1 MSLYDLWRAGVSV
14 SNLDATEDNVAAVKE
29 DKVEVETTEASNETP
44 AEEVKEET
52 QVEETPEG
60 EKEVT
65 EKEEVIEETPEGG
78 ETETETE
85 ETVETVEN
93 TDGEEVI
100 QPEELETEL
109 LEVQED
115 AADVAEEE
123 AKVDDVEQQIDEAE
137 DAALATEALIHNL
150 IYTKKIGGGI
160 TPAHAELVH
169 EHVKVIGKQL
179 GWGKRDIPDL
189 EYSQESFATVGALS
203 LTQESIIQ
211 SAKDM
216 LSKIVQ
222 SIIEGV
228 NWVIQQGVNIWNK
241 LFASFEK
248 MANTARKLLDYANSK
263 EGAEL
268 KEGREEITNTSL
280 LKAVSESGF
289 LPTFGTLE
297 DVTKQMVQH
306 WVPMKIQAKVDALI
320 EGLSGATLGDVVK
333 AAKAAAYNKAG
344 AQGQNGNDV
353 KLLPNK
359 AANTADVD
367 VEVIT
372 EAVDKGTFAFLT
384 DSIKSIVE
392 YAMDSLPFVKENTN
406 KEELKLFGVEL
417 RQGEGVKSSPV
428 LPGNRAIVLIHPSV
442 KDWLKDISEIKLM
455 NLGSA
460 AKIFR
465 AKDKYK
471 ATAEA
476 AMDNIA
482 SQIDG
487 LPRLQYKMV
496 KLEQI
501 RDKRASLRTP
511 KMKELIVACESLIEL
526 CEQCGSLKRH
536 LDGAAAYYK
545 KVQRKLGM
553 IKAGVAASTVFS
565 GGYLQKAIR
574 AILKWVRS
582 SLAILREPGASYCSY
597 MVNELSRLGALVR
610 TGIDSYEVKAA

>member
-1 MSLYDLWRAGVSV
+1 
-14 SNLDATEDNVAAVKE
+14 
-29 DKVEVETTEASNETP
+29 
-44 AEEVKEET
+44 
-52 QVEETPEG
+52 
-60 EKEVT
+60 
-65 EKEEVIEETPEGG
+65 
-78 ETETETE
+78 
-85 ETVETVEN
+85 
-93 TDGEEVI
+93 
-100 QPEELETEL
+100 
-109 LEVQED
+109 
-115 AADVAEEE
+115 
-123 AKVDDVEQQIDEAE
+123 
-137 DAALATEALIHNL
+137 
-150 IYTKKIGGGI
+150 
-160 TPAHAELVH
+160 
-169 EHVKVIGKQL
+169 
-179 GWGKRDIPDL
+179 
-189 EYSQESFATVGALS
+189 
-203 LTQESIIQ
+203 
-211 SAKDM
+211 
-216 LSKIVQ
+216 
-222 SIIEGV
+222 
-228 NWVIQQGVNIWNK
+228 
-241 LFASFEK
+241 LFFF
-248 MANTARKLLDYANSK
+248 
-263 EGAEL
+263 
-268 KEGREEITNTSL
+268 

-344 AQGQNGNDV
+344 AQGQNGNDI

-501 RDKRASLRTP
+501 RDKRASLKTP

>member
-29 DKVEVETTEASNETP
+29 DKVEVETTEASDETP

-52 QVEETPEG
+52 KVEETPEG

-65 EKEEVIEETPEGG
+65 EKEEVTVEETP
-78 ETETETE
+78 
-85 ETVETVEN
+85 
-93 TDGEEVI
+93 DGEEVI

-115 AADVAEEE
+115 AADIAEEE
-123 AKVDDVEQQIDEAE
+123 AKVDDVEDQIDEAE
-137 DAALATEALIHNL
+137 EAAVATEALIHNL
-150 IYTKKIGGGI
+150 VYTKKVGGGI

-501 RDKRASLRTP
+501 RDKRASLKTP

>member
-29 DKVEVETTEASNETP
+29 DKVEVETTEASDETP

-52 QVEETPEG
+52 KVEETPEG

-65 EKEEVIEETPEGG
+65 EKEEVTEETPE
-78 ETETETE
+78 ETSEEEKTE
-85 ETVETVEN
+85 EVTVEETP
-93 TDGEEVI
+93 DGEEVI

-115 AADVAEEE
+115 AADIAEEE
-123 AKVDDVEQQIDEAE
+123 AKVDDVEDQIDEAE
-137 DAALATEALIHNL
+137 EAAVATEALIHNL
-150 IYTKKIGGGI
+150 VYTKKVGGGI

-179 GWGKRDIPDL
+179 GWGKRDIPNL
-189 EYSQESFATVGALS
+189 EYSQESFSTVGALS

-228 NWVIQQGVNIWNK
+228 NWVIQQGVGIWNK

-268 KEGREEITNTSL
+268 KEGREEITNASL

-353 KLLPNK
+353 KLLSNK
-359 AANTADVD
+359 AANAADVD
-367 VEVIT
+367 VEVIN
-372 EAVDKGTFAFLT
+372 EAVEKGSFAFLT

-392 YAMDSLPFVKENTN
+392 YAMDSLPFAKENTN

-455 NLGSA
+455 NLGST

-496 KLEQI
+496 KLDQI
-501 RDKRASLRTP
+501 RDKRASLKTP
-511 KMKELIVACESLIEL
+511 KLKELIVACESLIEL

-553 IKAGVAASTVFS
+553 IKAGVVASTMFS

-582 SLAILREPGASYCSY
+582 SLTILREPGASYCSY

>member
-14 SNLDATEDNVAAVKE
+14 SNLDATQDNVAVVKE
-29 DKVEVETTEASNETP
+29 TVEESEKEEAP
-44 AEEVKEET
+44 VEEVKEET
-52 QVEETPEG
+52 TEEVKTEEAPVEESEKEEAPSEETEEVTEEVTVEETPEG
-60 EKEVT
+60 EEV
-65 EKEEVIEETPEGG
+65 V
-78 ETETETE
+78 
-85 ETVETVEN
+85 
-93 TDGEEVI
+93 

-115 AADVAEEE
+115 LADVAEEE
-123 AKVDDVEQQIDEAE
+123 AQIDSVEEQIDEAE
-137 DAALATEALIHNL
+137 EAAVATEALIHNL
-150 IYTKKIGGGI
+150 LYTKKVGGGI

-179 GWGKRDIPDL
+179 GWGKRDIPNL
-189 EYSQESFATVGALS
+189 EYSSESFATVGAIS

-228 NWVIQQGVNIWNK
+228 NWVIQQGVAIWNK
-241 LFASFEK
+241 LFANFEK

-263 EGAEL
+263 AGAEL
-268 KEGREEITNTSL
+268 KEGREEITNASL
-280 LKAVSESGF
+280 LKAVGENGF
-289 LPTFGTLE
+289 LPTFATLE

-344 AQGQNGNDV
+344 AQAQAGNDV

-359 AANTADVD
+359 AASAVDVD

-372 EAVDKGTFAFLT
+372 EAVEKGSFAFLT

-471 ATAEA
+471 ATADATME
-476 AMDNIA
+476 NIA

-501 RDKRASLRTP
+501 RDKRTSLKTP

-536 LDGAAAYYK
+536 LDGTAAYYK
-545 KVQRKLGM
+545 QVQRKLGM
-553 IKAGVAASTVFS
+553 IKAGVAASTMFS

-582 SLAILREPGASYCSY
+582 SLTILREPGASYCSY

>member
-29 DKVEVETTEASNETP
+29 DKVEVETTEASDETP

-52 QVEETPEG
+52 KVEETPEG

-65 EKEEVIEETPEGG
+65 EKEEVTEEAPEETSEEEKTEEVTVEETP
-78 ETETETE
+78 
-85 ETVETVEN
+85 
-93 TDGEEVI
+93 DGEEVI

-115 AADVAEEE
+115 AADIAEEE
-123 AKVDDVEQQIDEAE
+123 AKVDDVEDQIDEAE
-137 DAALATEALIHNL
+137 EAAVATEALIHNL
-150 IYTKKIGGGI
+150 VYTKKVGGGI

-179 GWGKRDIPDL
+179 GWGKRDIPNL
-189 EYSQESFATVGALS
+189 EYSQESFSTVGALS

-228 NWVIQQGVNIWNK
+228 NWVIQQGVGIWNK

-268 KEGREEITNTSL
+268 KEGREEITNASL

-333 AAKAAAYNKAG
+333 AAKAAAYSKAG

-359 AANTADVD
+359 AANAADVD
-367 VEVIT
+367 VEVIN
-372 EAVDKGTFAFLT
+372 EAVEKGSFAFLT
-384 DSIKSIVE
+384 DSIRSIVE

-496 KLEQI
+496 KLDQI
-501 RDKRASLRTP
+501 RDKRASLKTP
-511 KMKELIVACESLIEL
+511 KLKELIVACESLIEL

-553 IKAGVAASTVFS
+553 IKAGVAASTMFS

-582 SLAILREPGASYCSY
+582 SLTILREPGASYCSY

>member
-14 SNLDATEDNVAAVKE
+14 SNLDATQDNVAVVKE
-29 DKVEVETTEASNETP
+29 TVEESEKEEAP
-44 AEEVKEET
+44 VEEVKEET
-52 QVEETPEG
+52 TEEVKTEEAPVEESEKEEEVPAEETEEVTVEETPEG
-60 EKEVT
+60 EEV
-65 EKEEVIEETPEGG
+65 V
-78 ETETETE
+78 
-85 ETVETVEN
+85 
-93 TDGEEVI
+93 

-115 AADVAEEE
+115 LADVAEEE
-123 AKVDDVEQQIDEAE
+123 AQIDNVEEQIDEAE
-137 DAALATEALIHNL
+137 EAAVATEALIHNL
-150 IYTKKIGGGI
+150 LYTKKVGGGI

-179 GWGKRDIPDL
+179 GWGKRDIPNL
-189 EYSQESFATVGALS
+189 EYSSESFATVGAIS

-228 NWVIQQGVNIWNK
+228 NWVIQQGVAIWNK

-263 EGAEL
+263 AGAEL
-268 KEGREEITNTSL
+268 KEGREEITNASL
-280 LKAVSESGF
+280 LKAVGENGF
-289 LPTFGTLE
+289 LPTFATLE

-344 AQGQNGNDV
+344 AQAQAGSDV

-359 AANTADVD
+359 AASAADVD
-367 VEVIT
+367 VEVIN
-372 EAVDKGTFAFLT
+372 EAVEKGSFAFLT

-471 ATAEA
+471 ATADATME
-476 AMDNIA
+476 NIA

-496 KLEQI
+496 KLDQI
-501 RDKRASLRTP
+501 RDKRTSLKTP

-545 KVQRKLGM
+545 KVQRKLSM
-553 IKAGVAASTVFS
+553 IKAGVAASTMFS

-582 SLAILREPGASYCSY
+582 SLIILREPGASYCSY
-597 MVNELSRLGALVR
+597 MVKELSQLGALTR
-610 TGIDSYEVKAA
+610 TGIESYEVKAA

>member
-29 DKVEVETTEASNETP
+29 DKVEVETTETSDETP

-52 QVEETPEG
+52 KVEETPEG

-65 EKEEVIEETPEGG
+65 EKEEVTEEAPEETSEEEKTEEVTVEETP
-78 ETETETE
+78 
-85 ETVETVEN
+85 
-93 TDGEEVI
+93 DGEEVI

-115 AADVAEEE
+115 AADIAEEE
-123 AKVDDVEQQIDEAE
+123 AKVDDVEDQIDEAE
-137 DAALATEALIHNL
+137 EAAVATEALIHNL

-228 NWVIQQGVNIWNK
+228 NWVIQQGVGIWNK

-248 MANTARKLLDYANSK
+248 MANTARKLLNYANSK

-268 KEGREEITNTSL
+268 KEGREEITNASL

-359 AANTADVD
+359 AANAADVD
-367 VEVIT
+367 VEVIN
-372 EAVDKGTFAFLT
+372 EAVEKGSFAFLT
-384 DSIKSIVE
+384 DSIRSIVE

-460 AKIFR
+460 GKIFR

-496 KLEQI
+496 KLDQI
-501 RDKRASLRTP
+501 RDKRASLKTP
-511 KMKELIVACESLIEL
+511 KLKELIVACESLIEL

-536 LDGAAAYYK
+536 LDGAATYYK

-553 IKAGVAASTVFS
+553 IKAGVAASTMFS

-582 SLAILREPGASYCSY
+582 SLTILREPGASYCSY

>member
-29 DKVEVETTEASNETP
+29 DKVEVETTEASDETP

-52 QVEETPEG
+52 KVEETPEG

-65 EKEEVIEETPEGG
+65 EKEEVTEETPE
-78 ETETETE
+78 ETSEEEKTE
-85 ETVETVEN
+85 EVTVEETP
-93 TDGEEVI
+93 DGEEVI

-115 AADVAEEE
+115 AADIAEEE
-123 AKVDDVEQQIDEAE
+123 AKVDDVEDQIDEAE
-137 DAALATEALIHNL
+137 EAAVATEALIHNL
-150 IYTKKIGGGI
+150 VYTKKVGGGI

-179 GWGKRDIPDL
+179 GWGKRDIPNL
-189 EYSQESFATVGALS
+189 EYSQESFSTVGALS

-228 NWVIQQGVNIWNK
+228 NWVIQQGVGIWNK

-268 KEGREEITNTSL
+268 KEGREEITNASL

-353 KLLPNK
+353 KLLSNK
-359 AANTADVD
+359 AANAADVD
-367 VEVIT
+367 VEVIN
-372 EAVDKGTFAFLT
+372 EAVEKGSFAFLT

-455 NLGSA
+455 NLGST

-496 KLEQI
+496 KLDQI
-501 RDKRASLRTP
+501 RDKRASLKTP
-511 KMKELIVACESLIEL
+511 KLKELIVACESLIGL

-553 IKAGVAASTVFS
+553 IKAGVAASTMFS

-582 SLAILREPGASYCSY
+582 SLTILREPGASYCSY